1 MAKTTPLRPIVA
13 IVALIVLVALV
24 ALPALAA
31 DPSGSPTP
39 AASDP
44 SPTPEASAAPE
55 ASATLETTPT
65 PAPTPAPTVEPAP
78 DASAEPSLVPATTDD
93 DGGTQVPERPP
104 KPVKADKG
112 KGEPVT
118 MSGTIGTRTDA
129 DGNVEY
135 ILTSGGTVVVL
146 DAGPAWFFGDDHPL
160 QGRVGDRVTIV
171 GEQRAGEAAVEVET
185 VDGVRLR
192 EPGKPPWAGGWKA
205 VGERHPGWSEEK
217 AARAADRAARHAE
230 RNAAKAARHGTDCWP
245 PGQCKDGALDEG
257 SSATNPPGD

>member
-1 MAKTTPLRPIVA
+1 MAKTGPLRPIVA
-13 IVALIVLVALV
+13 IVALLALVALV

-31 DPSGSPTP
+31 APSGSPTP
-39 AASDP
+39 DASDASP
-44 SPTPEASAAPE
+44 SADASAAPDSSASLE
-55 ASATLETTPT
+55 ATPT
-65 PAPTPAPTVEPAP
+65 PARTPSPTVEPAP
-78 DASAEPSLVPATTDD
+78 AVSPEPSLVPGTTDD
-93 DGGTQVPERPP
+93 DGGSQMPERPP
-104 KPVKADKG
+104 RPVKPDKG

-129 DGNVEY
+129 DGEVEY

-160 QGRVGDRVTIV
+160 RGMVGDRATVV

-185 VDGVRLR
+185 VDGVRVR

-245 PGQCKDGALDEG
+245 PGQCKDGAPDQG